1 MPSLERVVWLDTPA
15 TAPAA
20 SPVVAG
26 LRTAIDEWE
35 AGSFS
40 WRDAEAAAFATRGLF
55 AEILG
60 VDETSVALM
69 SSVAEAA
76 TTVARSLPVGTIVLG
91 EKEFRSNLLPWLQL
105 TDEGFTIRQVNGV
118 ADVVQTRDLIDAIE
132 PGTTLVAV
140 SEVLSRNGNRADLA
154 AIAAQCR
161 SVGARLFVDATQS
174 LGALQLSPQEFDFVA
189 CHGYKWLL
197 APRGCAWLYARPDR
211 LTELRPC
218 APSWRSSA
226 DGQYFGEP
234 SELPST
240 ARKLDS
246 SFSWLPW
253 LGARAALTVIASV
266 DPLTMESHVLS
277 LAESFRSALTDLGV
291 TPLRVETPSHIVVVP
306 VGDAQTVEYQLRE
319 SNIAAT
325 SVGEAVR
332 FGFHGFNNE
341 NDVDL
346 ALRALTQKRR
356 TGAGARQHGRPT

>member
-1 MPSLERVVWLDTPA
+1 M
-15 TAPAA
+15 APAA
-20 SPVVAG
+20 SPVVAA

-40 WRDAEAAAFATRGLF
+40 WRDSESAASATRGLF

-69 SSVAEAA
+69 SSVSEAA

-105 TDEGFTIRQVNGV
+105 RDEGFTIRQVTGV
-118 ADVVQTRDLIDAIE
+118 ADIVQTRDLIDAID
-132 PGTTLVAV
+132 PDTTLVAV
-140 SEVLSRNGNRADLA
+140 SEVLSRNGNRADVP

-174 LGALQLSPQEFDFVA
+174 LGALRLPPQELDFVA

-211 LTELRPC
+211 LAELRPC

-234 SELPST
+234 TELPST

-277 LAESFRSALTDLGV
+277 LAQSFRSALTDLGV
-291 TPLRVETPSHIVVVP
+291 MPLGVETPSHIVVVP
-306 VGDAQTVEYQLRE
+306 VVDAPTVERQLHE

-325 SVGEAVR
+325 SLGEAVR

-341 NDVDL
+341 SDVDL

-356 TGAGARQHGRPT
+356 IGAGVRQEGRPT